1 MKGGKTAHQEFGHS
15 ARQNSTLTIVEA
27 PSGVSVPPS
36 CQRGG

>member
-1 MKGGKTAHQEFGHS
+1 MKGGKTAHMKGGKTAHQ
-15 ARQNSTLTIVEA
+15 NSTFTIVVA